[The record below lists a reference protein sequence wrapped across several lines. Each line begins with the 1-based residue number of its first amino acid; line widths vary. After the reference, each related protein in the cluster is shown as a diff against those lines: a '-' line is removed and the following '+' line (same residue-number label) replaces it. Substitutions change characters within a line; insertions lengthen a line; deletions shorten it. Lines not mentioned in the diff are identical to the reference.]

1 MKLCLM
7 VHPGAWSWIPRYIR
21 AFRGCCDT
29 LVLGPASPDP
39 LGCPEPDVVCDF
51 GDMPDLYAILPEG
64 WVPDLVVGIAGIG
77 GEALFPAVAELSCP
91 TAYFTIDT
99 WQCISD
105 YHHARSY
112 DFVFAAQSEFAPL
125 LEATGA
131 ARVSWLPLACDPQE
145 HGPVEVPK
153 THDVSFLGSYQ
164 HPVHNERKRLLR
176 SLQDHYAV
184 RVEEKVY
191 GAAANA
197 VFCSGRMV
205 FNHCA
210 VQEVNMRVFEAMATG
225 SPLLCNEDASYNGLL
240 DLFEDGEHLVLY
252 SDERDLH
259 KQVQRLLGDDR
270 ERVRIGKTGMEYVRS
285 AHTYEHRANTFL
297 QTLYDGVPALT
308 VAGLKPVWS
317 GDPLVDCVPYGAG
330 RTVDFSG
337 KLGAWRD
344 LLAMR
349 GVKALTGLR
358 NAGQGYDVQVDKD
371 ALVEGDA
378 DTVVLGENDAIV
390 AEMRYGRSLLQA
402 GGTLVVQIESATWA
416 ALNIEMHLDALE
428 DWLSPQGLVYRRFL
442 GKPDGTGYLLVLRK
456 RTRSVRDVVTAV
468 YDRLQL
474 TGIDAHRVVERIP
487 ESW

>member
-1 MKLCLM
+1 M
-7 VHPGAWSWIPRYIR
+7 VHPSAWSWIPRYIR
-21 AFRGCCDT
+21 AFRACCDT

-51 GDMPDLYAILPEG
+51 GDTPDLYAVLPEG

-77 GEALFPAVAELSCP
+77 GEALYPAVAELSCP

-105 YHHARSY
+105 YHHARNY
-112 DFVFAAQSEFAPL
+112 DFVFAAQSEFVPL

-131 ARVSWLPLACDPQE
+131 ARVSWLPLACDPRE

-153 THDVSFLGSYQ
+153 THDVSFPGSYQ

-184 RVEEKVY
+184 LVEEKVY

-197 VFCSGRMV
+197 VFCSGRMI

-285 AHTYEHRANTFL
+285 AHTYEHRVNTFL
-297 QTLYDGVPALT
+297 QTVMGAVPALT
-308 VAGLKPVWS
+308 KEGLKPAWT
-317 GDPLVDCVPYGAG
+317 GTPLVDCVPFAAG
-330 RTVDFSG
+330 RVVDFSG
-337 KLGAWRD
+337 ALGAWRE
-344 LLAMR
+344 LLALR
-349 GVKALTGLR
+349 GVTQLTGMKD
-358 NAGQGYDVQVDKD
+358 AGAGYDECVDRES
-371 ALVEGDA
+371 LGVEA
-378 DTVVLGENDAIV
+378 AEVVVLVDEDDIERAIKH
-390 AEMRYGRSLLQA
+390 
-402 GGTLVVQIESATWA
+402 GGYYLVPGGSLVVQVNTATW
-416 ALNIEMHLDALE
+416 LSLELEVNLDELQN
-428 DWLSPQGLVYRRFL
+428 WLSPQGFVYRRLL
-442 GKPDGTGYLLVLRK
+442 GMPDGEGYLLVLRK
-456 RTRSVRDVVTAV
+456 RTRSVRDVVTQV

-474 TGIDAHRVVERIP
+474 TGIDAHSVVDRIP
-487 ESW
+487 ATW